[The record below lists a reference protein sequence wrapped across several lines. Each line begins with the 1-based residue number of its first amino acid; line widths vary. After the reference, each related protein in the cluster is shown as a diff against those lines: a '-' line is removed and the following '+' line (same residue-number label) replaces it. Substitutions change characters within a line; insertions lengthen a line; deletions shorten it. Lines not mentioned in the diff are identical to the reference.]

1 LTITLRADW
10 ADVLRAAAAQARNG
24 LSGGG
29 YRGETLNFETPA
41 AFFGRLSSRRWE
53 LVRVLQQEGACGV
66 RELARRVGRDVRRV
80 HEDAAVLAE
89 IGLIESD
96 DKGKLRCPYADI
108 HVDMHLSQAA

>member
-1 LTITLRADW
+1 
-10 ADVLRAAAAQARNG
+10 
-24 LSGGG
+24 
-29 YRGETLNFETPA
+29 
-41 AFFGRLSSRRWE
+41 
-53 LVRVLQQEGACGV
+53 
-66 RELARRVGRDVRRV
+66 V